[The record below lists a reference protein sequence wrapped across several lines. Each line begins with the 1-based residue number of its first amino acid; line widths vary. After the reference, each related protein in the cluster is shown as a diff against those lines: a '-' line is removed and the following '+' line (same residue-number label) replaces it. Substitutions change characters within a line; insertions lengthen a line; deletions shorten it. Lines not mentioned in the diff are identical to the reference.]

1 MAHTV
6 VVTSQIWVVEQPR
19 LSRRKVMSL
28 KGNNRHKPI
37 DLLGWSIGPP
47 LRLLLPVLLL
57 CCSTATRAQPG
68 EQALLDAALNGDLR
82 PVLQPLTTN
91 LHDSSL
97 LQQELNQRLAS
108 RFVQRTEDQ
117 SPASGNGF
125 IDAVVSSYRA
135 YWVEVLTQPDSAAP
149 AAQQLQHQ
157 LTLLLEQA
165 PLPTGAR
172 SGSGPGT
179 QTTARSDQL
188 SAAPRG
194 TASPATTSPGV
205 IEPDLLTHVLAEIAR
220 QGFYAQVLHSPPW
233 HDLMIW
239 RREQRQTHE
248 VNLTDGQQT
257 VDVILMDDFVS
268 LGWPHFASL
277 GLHSVSGWADG
288 NQLYGLSW
296 AYEPDSEA
304 FRVSFLQHE
313 ARHAADYQRFP
324 GLDETELE
332 YRAKLTELA
341 FAGNS
346 VSSLLGRFAEGADGL
361 GQSAHARANQ
371 RVVEDIYREIFH
383 GDLPQYLN
391 PWPSVRPQQVN
402 PAARVLLQRHTNALL
417 QRRGVLPVGGV
428 R

>member
-1 MAHTV
+1 M
-6 VVTSQIWVVEQPR
+6 
-19 LSRRKVMSL
+19 
-28 KGNNRHKPI
+28 GNYRQKPNY
-37 DLLGWSIGPP
+37 LLCWSNGSP
-47 LRLLLPVLLL
+47 LRLLLPGLLL
-57 CCSTATRAQPG
+57 CCSTTTRAQPD

-82 PVLQPLTTN
+82 PVLQPLTTEV
-91 LHDSSL
+91 HDSSL
-97 LQQELNQRLAS
+97 LQQELKQRLAS
-108 RFVQRTEDQ
+108 RFVQRTEDL
-117 SPASGNGF
+117 SPASGNVF

-135 YWVEVLTQPDSAAP
+135 YWVKVLTQPGSAASS
-149 AAQQLQHQ
+149 ARQLQHQ

-165 PLPTGAR
+165 PMPTGAR
-172 SGSGPGT
+172 GGSGSGT
-179 QTTARSDQL
+179 QAFARSDQV
-188 SAAPRG
+188 SAAPQG
-194 TASPATTSPGV
+194 TASPADTSPGV
-205 IEPDLLTHVLAEIAR
+205 IEPGLLTHLLAEITR
-220 QGFYAQVLHSPPW
+220 QGFHAQALHSPPW

-239 RREQRQTHE
+239 RHEQRQTHE
-248 VNLTDGQQT
+248 VNLTDGQQK

-346 VSSLLGRFAEGADGL
+346 VSSLLGRFAGGADGL
-361 GQSAHARANQ
+361 GQTAHARANQ

-383 GDLPQYLN
+383 GDLPRYLN

-402 PAARVLLQRHTNALL
+402 PAARALLVRHTNALL
-417 QRRGVLPVGGV
+417 ERRGVLPVGGV